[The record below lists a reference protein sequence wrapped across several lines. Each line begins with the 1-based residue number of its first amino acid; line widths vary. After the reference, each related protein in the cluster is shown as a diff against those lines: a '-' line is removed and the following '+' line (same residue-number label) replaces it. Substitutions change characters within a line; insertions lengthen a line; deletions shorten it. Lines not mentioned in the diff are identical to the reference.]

1 MKPRERKVL
10 VTGGAGFIG
19 SKLIEKSLKLGC
31 EVRAID
37 NLSAGSMKNIEYL
50 LKEKRFEF
58 IKGDLLEEKA
68 VKEALDGC
76 ELVFHLAANPEVQ
89 VGTASPWTHL
99 EQNVIVT
106 YRLLEGMRESAHAKT
121 IAFTSSST
129 VYGEATELPTREDYG
144 PLLPISIYGASKLAC
159 EALITAYF
167 HTFKINCTIYRLA
180 NVVGP
185 QATHGVV
192 IDFFHK
198 LKKNPSKLEILG
210 DGTQKKS
217 YIYID
222 DCVDGMIYALEHAKE
237 PVEIFNIGSVD
248 CLDVK
253 TVANLVSEQ
262 MKLSPEYI
270 FKWEEEGRGWKGDV
284 RQSWLAIEKLKKIG
298 WKPRYNSEQAIRLT
312 LNFLLKS
319 LSNKIDF

>member
-1 MKPRERKVL
+1 MKLREQRVL

-19 SKLIEKSLKLGC
+19 SKLIEKLLKLGC
-31 EVRAID
+31 KIKAID
-37 NLSAGSMKNIEYL
+37 NLSTGSMKAIEHL

-58 IKGDLLEEKA
+58 IKGDLLEEKS
-68 VKEALDGC
+68 VEEALDGC
-76 ELVFHLAANPEVQ
+76 ELVFHLAANPEVR
-89 VGTASPWTHL
+89 VGTANPWTHL
-99 EQNVIVT
+99 EQNVIVS
-106 YRLLEGMRESAHAKT
+106 YKLLEGMRRSLAKT

-129 VYGEATELPTREDYG
+129 VYGEVSSLPTHEDYG

-167 HTFKINCTIYRLA
+167 HTFKIRSVIYRLA

-185 QATHGVV
+185 QASHGVV
-192 IDFFHK
+192 IDFFSK
-198 LKKNPSKLEILG
+198 LKKNPNKLEILG
-210 DGTQKKS
+210 DGSQKKS

-222 DCVDGMIYALEHAKE
+222 ECIDGMIYALEHAKE

-253 TVANLVSEQ
+253 TIANLVSKG
-262 MKLSPEYI
+262 MNLSPEYI
-270 FKWEEEGRGWKGDV
+270 FKLEEEGRGWIGDV
-284 RQSWLAIEKLKKIG
+284 KRSWLSIDKLKQMG
-298 WKPRYNSEQAIRLT
+298 WKPKYNSEQSIRLT
-312 LNFLLKS
+312 LESLLKP